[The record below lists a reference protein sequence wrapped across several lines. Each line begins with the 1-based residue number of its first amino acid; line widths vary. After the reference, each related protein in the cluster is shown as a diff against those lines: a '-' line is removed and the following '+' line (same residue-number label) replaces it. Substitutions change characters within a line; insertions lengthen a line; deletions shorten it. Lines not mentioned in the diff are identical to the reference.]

1 MSTKTRHII
10 LILFTIILIIASI
23 FFHRYRELKHRIES
37 SADSAYRS
45 VILESIHYK
54 KELDRYIKSNKTT
67 DETNLSIYTNNIK
80 NAFDYYGLITNM
92 VDGTA
97 QRLYIE
103 RSDLYYQY
111 WNLFPPDYAKLSLK
125 ELQKVSDKTNI
136 IIKGLQR
143 LK

>member
-23 FFHRYRELKHRIES
+23 FFYKYRELKHRIES
-37 SADSAYRS
+37 SADFSYRS

-67 DETNLSIYTNNIK
+67 DETNLSIYTNNVK
-80 NAFDYYGLITNM
+80 NAFEYYGLITNM
-92 VDGTA
+92 IDGTV
-97 QRLYIE
+97 QRLYTE
-103 RSDLYYQY
+103 RSDLFHQY
-111 WNLFPPDYAKLSLK
+111 WYMVPPDYAKLSLK
-125 ELQKVSDKTNI
+125 ELQKISDKTSI

>member
-10 LILFTIILIIASI
+10 LILFTIILIVASI
-23 FFHRYRELKHRIES
+23 FFHKYRELKHRIES

-67 DETNLSIYTNNIK
+67 DKTKLTLYTNNIK
-80 NAFDYYGLITNM
+80 NAFDHYGLITIM
-92 VDGTA
+92 VDGTT
-97 QRLYIE
+97 QRLYTE
-103 RSDLYYQY
+103 RSDFYYQY
-111 WNLFPPDYAKLSLK
+111 WHLFPPDYAELTLE

-136 IIKGLQR
+136 IIKELQR